1 MSEDKIQNLKTDQQ
15 VMAEQIK
22 NIDKNQKE
30 IKKTLADYIE
40 EDRKWKR
47 ELPVSLEKKYA
58 TKQELEHVKYIISL
72 LIACAGAV
80 AMWVLYTRV

>member
-30 IKKTLADYIE
+30 IKKTLADYIK

-47 ELPVSLEKKYA
+47 ELPVSLENKYA
-58 TKQELEHVKYIISL
+58 TKQELDHVKYIISL
-72 LIACAGAV
+72 LIACVGAV
-80 AMWVLYTRV
+80 AIWVLYTKV